1 MIFDASQGNEA
12 ALQSLNSRLRQFHDK
27 LGFKAKESLKQGGL
41 CAGAIFRTQRF
52 IATQERSG
60 AKKGPEKT
68 VHIEH
73 TVPVAVLAS
82 SRDQKTAVRKLRGDA
97 RVASQTLCRDGTA
110 PKRGAAIARQGER
123 HRCPEP
129 YVLRIHEAIYE
140 I

>member
-1 MIFDASQGNEA
+1 MRRSLVKSQEHINQEREATKVAMDAAIENERDQLLKHWGERVRKHPDWISNPLFQVEMIFDASQGNEA

-68 VHIEH
+68 VHI
-73 TVPVAVLAS
+73 
-82 SRDQKTAVRKLRGDA
+82 
-97 RVASQTLCRDGTA
+97 
-110 PKRGAAIARQGER
+110 
-123 HRCPEP
+123 
-129 YVLRIHEAIYE
+129 
-140 I
+140 